1 MSFSFPLAQALTIFF
16 LPCLSDFVGLLQAI
30 LLLFATDTLSYWH
43 AVRYSASA
51 LLLGADHLVSLP
63 ACLVHFL
70 SHHFFLLPYDLLMGL
85 VPLDFIVHGVSF
97 FPFIA
102 QPQLI
107 S

>member
-1 MSFSFPLAQALTIFF
+1 MSFSCPLAQALTIFF

-70 SHHFFLLPYDLLMGL
+70 SHYFFFPYGL
-85 VPLDFIVHGVSF
+85 AVDFVPLGFIVHGVSF